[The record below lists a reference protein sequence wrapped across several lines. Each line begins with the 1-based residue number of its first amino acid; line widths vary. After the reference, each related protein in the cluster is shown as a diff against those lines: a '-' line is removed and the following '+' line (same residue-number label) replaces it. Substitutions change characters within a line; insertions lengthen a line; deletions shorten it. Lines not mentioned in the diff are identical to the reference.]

1 MKVVIQKPIMVEAD
15 TEQEI
20 TLQVAKT
27 TITDQNGEKETDPTI
42 CLNVDNDKEAVCVC
56 FTLNQVSKLIRQ
68 LETAKQEALKY
79 CQQLKIKEI

>member
-15 TEQEI
+15 TEQEV

-27 TITDQNGEKETDPTI
+27 TIADKNGERETEPNI
-42 CLNVDNDKEAVCVC
+42 CLLVENDKGAVNVF
-56 FTLNQVSKLIRQ
+56 FTLNQVEKFIRQ

-79 CQQLKIKEI
+79 CQQLNIKEI